1 VATVRYSPEQAFE
14 PKDTPLRAGIYRRIS
29 SDDEHDSLGVERQ
42 LPPCTKLAE
51 EKGAEVVRVFTD
63 NDISAS
69 KGKRRPEYLE
79 MLQWV
84 REGKLD
90 ILIAHA
96 AARFTRT
103 PRESLDL
110 LDLVNEYG
118 IQLATV
124 TGQYDLATA
133 EGRYRWRD
141 AANRAAQEAEEIA
154 ERVRLKHAELREN
167 GKFHGGQRG
176 FGHQHVPIMVGN
188 RVRYR
193 VELEEAEAAHLR
205 AAARRVLRGG
215 AISAI
220 VKEWNSPTSRV
231 RRPKGRLWDTPKL
244 RELLT
249 SPRIAGLRENGGEL
263 VEADWPAII
272 ARDEWEQLRAILA
285 DKPTQKGPKE
295 PRAYLGSG
303 TYICDLCGTPMLGQ
317 ARLGIPAYA
326 CRRERGGCGR
336 LHRMA
341 KPLDD
346 YLRDEVLDKLASPTF
361 RARLEVIYGAAD
373 DDVAAELVAKRDGA
387 LARLKQLRDLAG
399 DPTVEFDL
407 DDFTA
412 AKRNLG
418 RVINEATAKLAE
430 LPASNVLADL
440 PETAELLHA
449 LWERAPL
456 DRRRALVRL
465 AVDTVVVKAPG
476 GGKRFRPGA
485 FPPGEKRD
493 QHAGE
498 HVVILWRA

>member
-1 VATVRYSPEQAFE
+1 VATVRYSPEQAFDS
-14 PKDTPLRAGIYRRIS
+14 KDTPLRAGVYLRIS
-29 SDDEHDSLGVERQ
+29 SDDEHDHLGVERQ
-42 LPPCTKLAE
+42 LPPCMKLAE
-51 EKGAEVVRVFTD
+51 AKGAEVVKVFED

-69 KGKRRPEYLE
+69 KGKRRRDYEQ
-79 MLQWV
+79 MVQWV

-90 ILIAHA
+90 LLIAYS

-110 LDLVNEYG
+110 LDLVPKYG
-118 IQLATV
+118 VQFATV

-176 FGHQHVPIMVGN
+176 FGHQHVPIIVGN
-188 RVRYR
+188 RVRHR
-193 VELEEAEAAHLR
+193 VELHEAEAELVR
-205 AAARRVLRGG
+205 AAGRRVLRGG
-215 AISAI
+215 TLSAI
-220 VKEWNSPTSRV
+220 LRDWSTSGV
-231 RRPKGRLWDTPKL
+231 RRPKGRRWDTPRL

-249 SPRIAGLRENGGEL
+249 SPRVAGLRENGDEL

-272 ARDEWEQLRAILA
+272 PREEWEQLRAILA
-285 DKPTQKGPKE
+285 DKPTRKGPKE
-295 PRAYLGSG
+295 PRTYLGSN
-303 TYICDLCGTPMLGQ
+303 TYCCGICETPMIGQ
-317 ARLGIPAYA
+317 ARLGTPAYA

-346 YLRDEVLDKLASPTF
+346 YLRDEVLDAYASPKF
-361 RARLEVIYGAAD
+361 RAKLEAIYGAD
-373 DDVAAELVAKRDGA
+373 DDDLAAQLVARRDA
-387 LARLKQLRDLAG
+387 AFARLKQLRDLAG
-399 DPTVEFDL
+399 DPTVEFDV

-412 AKRNLG
+412 AKRNLE
-418 RVINEATAKLAE
+418 RVIDETTAKLAE
-430 LPASNVLADL
+430 LPASNALADL
-440 PETAELLHA
+440 PDTAELLHE

-465 AVDTVVVKAPG
+465 AVDRVIVKAPG
-476 GGKRFRPGA
+476 GGKRFMPNA
-485 FPPGEKRD
+485 FPPGEERD
-493 QHAGE
+493 E
-498 HVVILWRA
+498 HVAGHVDIIWRA